1 MEQVLLIFAEYGIP
15 GLAIGYLLWVNA
27 KKEDRINDLI
37 DKLVDKSESD
47 VDRFNKMTL
56 TMERILMAVQGV
68 GK

>member
-1 MEQVLLIFAEYGIP
+1 MEQVLLIFAEFGIF
-15 GLAIGYLLWVNA
+15 GLIIGYLLWMIG
-27 KKEDRINDLI
+27 KKEDRINDLT

-47 VDRFNKMTL
+47 VDRFTKITL

>member
-1 MEQVLLIFAEYGIP
+1 MEQVLLIFAEFGIF
-15 GLAIGYLLWVNA
+15 GLIIGYLLWMLG
-27 KKEDRINDLI
+27 KKEDRINDLT

-47 VDRFNKMTL
+47 VDRFTKITL

>member
-1 MEQVLLIFAEYGIP
+1 MEHVLLIFAEFGIP
-15 GLAIGYLLWVNA
+15 GLVIGYQFWANA
-27 KKEDRINDLI
+27 KKEDRINDLT

-47 VDRFNKMTL
+47 VDRFTKITL

>member
-1 MEQVLLIFAEYGIP
+1 MEQVLLIFAEFGIF
-15 GLAIGYLLWVNA
+15 GLIIGYLLWMIG
-27 KKEDRINDLI
+27 KKEDRINDLT

-47 VDRFNKMTL
+47 VDRFTKMTL

>member
-1 MEQVLLIFAEYGIP
+1 MEHVLLIFAEFGIF
-15 GLAIGYLLWVNA
+15 GLIIGYLLWMLG
-27 KKEDRINDLI
+27 KKEDRINDLT

-47 VDRFNKMTL
+47 VDRFTKITL